1 MSQHSQ
7 SHPATVQIGRKAL
20 TQFRNILDRQGTG
33 QTAAI
38 LRGAGFAA
46 GEGTYQ
52 TLVDYTAK
60 HFATD
65 EPGNIDRRHF
75 GELLDGFFSSS
86 GWGACSIESLDEG
99 VIAIDAPRWAESEPG
114 DSPYPACH
122 ISTGMLADL
131 FSRLGGVPLAVME
144 VECRSKG
151 DPRCRFLVGG
161 AETLNA
167 VYELMSQGAGYSNAI
182 ASLSTSANP
191 VKEDPS

>member
-46 GEGTYQ
+46 GEGTYH

-65 EPGNIDRRHF
+65 E
-75 GELLDGFFSSS
+75 
-86 GWGACSIESLDEG
+86 
-99 VIAIDAPRWAESEPG
+99 
-114 DSPYPACH
+114 
-122 ISTGMLADL
+122 LAYVVEENVL
-131 FSRLGGVPLAVME
+131 AHRVVRLLAVLAAHHHHQVRQRLLLLQPATKVARDHLAHGRE
-144 VECRSKG
+144 VIGALHRLDLELAVLG
-151 DPRCRFLVGG
+151 ATGAAGFLIDYRIPFMVVGIG
-161 AETLNA
+161 IVLFFYLTLPY
-167 VYELMSQGAGYSNAI
+167 VMSGR
-182 ASLSTSANP
+182 
-191 VKEDPS
+191 